1 MSAAPKYRTAARRV
15 RGLGAARTGTG
26 HFIGQ
31 RVTSV
36 ALVLLTIAFFAIV
49 IGTIGRNH
57 AAVVQIL
64 ASPLV
69 GYGWDGMVPA
79 VYPYVDP
86 AFEPAMHS
94 FRHLHN
100 GFISFSAS
108 AGILGSLSFVA
119 LSVMP
124 VVAAE
129 WQYILGLE

>member
-36 ALVLLTIAFFAIV
+36 ALVFLTIAFFVIV

-57 AAVVQIL
+57 AAVVQII

-69 GYGWDGMVPA
+69 AILLTLFIGTSIYHMWIGMQEIIIDYVHEDGPKFAALIANSFFCVLVA
-79 VYPYVDP
+79 V
-86 AFEPAMHS
+86 ACIFGLL
-94 FRHLHN
+94 R
-100 GFISFSAS
+100 ISF
-108 AGILGSLSFVA
+108 
-119 LSVMP
+119 
-124 VVAAE
+124 
-129 WQYILGLE
+129 GL

>member
-1 MSAAPKYRTAARRV
+1 MSTAPKYRTAARRV

-36 ALVLLTIAFFAIV
+36 ALVFLTIAFFVIV

-69 GYGWDGMVPA
+69 AILLLLFIGTSIYHMWIGMQEIIIDYVHEDGPKFA
-79 VYPYVDP
+79 
-86 AFEPAMHS
+86 ALIANS
-94 FRHLHN
+94 FFCVLAGVACIFGLLR
-100 GFISFSAS
+100 ISF
-108 AGILGSLSFVA
+108 
-119 LSVMP
+119 
-124 VVAAE
+124 
-129 WQYILGLE
+129 GL